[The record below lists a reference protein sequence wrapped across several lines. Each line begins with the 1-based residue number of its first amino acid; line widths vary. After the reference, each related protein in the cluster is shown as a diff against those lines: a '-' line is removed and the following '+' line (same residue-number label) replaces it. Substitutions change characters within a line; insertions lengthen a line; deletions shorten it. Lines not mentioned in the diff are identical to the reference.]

1 MWQIIESLAAHA
13 VPIIAGC
20 AFGVAVSTYVLS
32 IQLHR
37 RVQTIEQLMA
47 RSWLRQIPRE

>member
-1 MWQIIESLAAHA
+1 MKQIIEFLADRA
-13 VPIIAGC
+13 VPVIAGC

-47 RSWLRQIPRE
+47 RIWLRQIPRE